1 MLKKRLLKKSSGRG
15 VFKNKVDGWEHKSKE
30 YSKLFDETRKE
41 IANII
46 VGQDEVIDS
55 MLRCLIANGHALVEG
70 VPGVAKTLLIRTLAK
85 ATGCDF
91 KRIQFTIDLLPTDII
106 GITSYDPMKKEFR
119 TEKGPVFTNFILA
132 DEINRSS
139 PKTQSALLESM
150 QEKQV
155 TINKITYPLPL
166 PFFVMATMN
175 PLESEGVYPLPE
187 AQIDRFL
194 FKINMDLPNPK
205 EEQAILK
212 KNITLYR
219 FEDYT
224 VKAILNPK
232 KIIEIQEFV
241 RDKIYLSP
249 ELEEYIIRIVD
260 ATRKNE
266 KFKLGRY
273 IAYGGSPRASIGL
286 FIAAKAQALLKGS
299 SFVTP
304 QHIKDVAK
312 SVMRHRI
319 LLNYEGQAENI
330 TTDQI
335 IDEIISKV
343 PIP

>member
-1 MLKKRLLKKSSGRG
+1 MHKKRFLFKSS
-15 VFKNKVDGWEHKSKE
+15 KVNGIRKETWDLKSKE
-30 YSKLFDETRKE
+30 YAKLFDEVRKE
-41 IANII
+41 IAKVI
-46 VGQDEVIDS
+46 VGQDEVVNS
-55 MLRCLIANGHALVEG
+55 MLRCLVANGHALVEG

-106 GITSYDPMKKEFR
+106 GITSYDPVKREFR
-119 TEKGPVFTNFILA
+119 TEKGPIFSNFILA

-155 TINKITYPLPL
+155 TINKVTYKVPL

-194 FKINMDLPNPK
+194 FKLNMDLPTAD
-205 EEQAILK
+205 EEKKILK
-212 KNITLYR
+212 QNITINS
-219 FEDYT
+219 FESFD
-224 VKAILNPK
+224 VKPVLNPK
-232 KIIEIQEFV
+232 KIIEIQDFI
-241 RDKIYLSP
+241 KNIYLSP
-249 ELEEYIIRIVD
+249 ELEEYIIRLVG
-260 ATRKNE
+260 ATRKSD
-266 KFKLGRY
+266 KFKTGRY
-273 IAYGGSPRASIGL
+273 IAYGASPRASIGL
-286 FIAAKAQALLKGS
+286 FIAAKAQALLKGN

-304 QHIKDVAK
+304 QHIKDIVK
-312 SVMRHRI
+312 PVLRHRI

-335 IDEIISKV
+335 IEEILSKV

>member
-1 MLKKRLLKKSSGRG
+1 MLKKRLIRKISKRLDKKEIH
-15 VFKNKVDGWEHKSKE
+15 NAKSRE
-30 YSKLFDETRKE
+30 YSKLFDEVRHEVAKV
-41 IANII
+41 I
-46 VGQDEVIDS
+46 VGQDEMVNS

-85 ATGCDF
+85 STGCDF

-106 GITSYDPMKKEFR
+106 GITTYDPMVKNFR
-119 TEKGPVFTNFILA
+119 TEKGPIFANFLLA

-139 PKTQSALLESM
+139 PKTQSALLEAM

-155 TINKITYPLPL
+155 TINKVTYGLPL

-194 FKINMDLPNPK
+194 FKLNMDLPSAD
-205 EEQAILK
+205 EEKKILK
-212 KNITLYR
+212 QNITINSFY
-219 FEDYT
+219 DYD
-224 VKAILNPK
+224 VKSILSPK

-241 RDKIYLSP
+241 KNIYLSP
-249 ELEEYIIRIVD
+249 EIEEYIIRLVQ
-260 ATRKNE
+260 ATRKSD

-273 IAYGGSPRASIGL
+273 IAYGASPRASIGL
-286 FIAAKAQALLKGS
+286 FIASKAQALLKGN

-304 QHIKDVAK
+304 QHVKDVAR
-312 SVMRHRI
+312 SVLRHRI
-319 LLNYEGQAENI
+319 LLNYEGQAENV
-330 TTDQI
+330 TSDQI
-335 IDEIISKV
+335 IDEILSKV